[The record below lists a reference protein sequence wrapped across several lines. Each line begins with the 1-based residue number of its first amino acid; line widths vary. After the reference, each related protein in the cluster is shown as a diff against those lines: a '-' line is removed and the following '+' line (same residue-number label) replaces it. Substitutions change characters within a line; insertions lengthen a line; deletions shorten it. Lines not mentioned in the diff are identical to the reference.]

1 MMSLLLG
8 GLVLLGVSVFLAL
21 IKRWISWMDRLKPGD
36 RVRWKQEGLNGYG
49 QPRTGQGYGTVLEHD
64 RNGHHSNWGYIVKL
78 DAPGGYKGT
87 EEEIWA
93 RREELS
99 KM

>member
-8 GLVLLGVSVFLAL
+8 GLGLLGVSVFLVL
-21 IKRWISWMDRLKPGD
+21 LKRWID
-36 RVRWKQEGLNGYG
+36 
-49 QPRTGQGYGTVLEHD
+49 
-64 RNGHHSNWGYIVKL
+64 NWGYIVKL
-78 DAPGGYKGT
+78 DAPKGYKYT